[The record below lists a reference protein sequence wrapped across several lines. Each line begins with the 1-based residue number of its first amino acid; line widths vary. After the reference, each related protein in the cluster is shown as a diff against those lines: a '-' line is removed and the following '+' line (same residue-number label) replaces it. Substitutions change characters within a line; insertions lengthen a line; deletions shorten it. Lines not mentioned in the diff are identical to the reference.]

1 MVVLLIAVLAA
12 GAAMKLMGERKA
24 EPGAENIAEGAA
36 KPPPAAD
43 QSMRGMAGTIGQ
55 EGGRDEP
62 KADKPLA
69 SAATDSAAGAGA
81 GAIDGDSSAGGKPA
95 KDEVA
100 KETAAKDGAGVAT
113 AAATV
118 ASGFAADSAAR
129 PGEPAL
135 RMDTD
140 FASAKRI
147 VPFAFNRV
155 GVGPVG
161 TLAVNE
167 LAPLA
172 KQAQT
177 VYVRGRTDSRG
188 DRELNQQVALNR
200 AYAVRSAFV
209 NAGVDK
215 SKLRISY
222 CTSCFIAPNDT
233 EEGRRAN
240 RRVDVELIMPADEVA
255 KLPKPV
261 HALEYPATK
270 DQRLA
275 LAQSLA
281 ASASKAPQQ

>member
-1 MVVLLIAVLAA
+1 MVVLLIGVLGV

-24 EPGAENIAEGAA
+24 ETGAENIAAEGAG
-36 KPPPAAD
+36 KPLPAAD
-43 QSMRGMAGTIGQ
+43 QNMRGMAGTIGQ

-62 KADKPLA
+62 KADKTSA
-69 SAATDSAAGAGA
+69 SAAADSAVGAGA
-81 GAIDGDSSAGGKPA
+81 GAIGGDSGAGGKPA
-95 KDEVA
+95 SGEVA
-100 KETAAKDGAGVAT
+100 QETVAKDGAEVAT

-118 ASGFAADSAAR
+118 ASGSAAESVAK
-129 PGEPAL
+129 PAEPAL

-161 TLAVNE
+161 TLAVSE

-188 DRELNQQVALNR
+188 DRESNQQVALNR
-200 AYAVRSAFV
+200 AFTVRSAFV
-209 NAGVDK
+209 NAGVAR
-215 SKLRISY
+215 SKLRISF
-222 CTSCFIAPNDT
+222 CTTCFIAPNDT
-233 EEGRRAN
+233 EQGRRAN
-240 RRVDVELIMPADEVA
+240 RRVDVELIMPADEIA

-261 HALEYPATK
+261 HALEYPETP

-275 LAQSLA
+275 LTQSINALA
-281 ASASKAPQQ
+281 AKSTP

>member
-1 MVVLLIAVLAA
+1 MVVLLIAVLGV
-12 GAAMKLMGERKA
+12 GAAMKLMSERKA
-24 EPGAENIAEGAA
+24 EPGPENIAAEGAG
-36 KPPPAAD
+36 KPLPAAD
-43 QSMRGMAGTIGQ
+43 QNMRGMAGTIGQ
-55 EGGRDEP
+55 EGSRDEP
-62 KADKPLA
+62 KADKPSV
-69 SAATDSAAGAGA
+69 SAATDSAGGAVA
-81 GAIDGDSSAGGKPA
+81 GAIGSDAGAGGKPA

-100 KETAAKDGAGVAT
+100 KETAAKDGAVAGG
-113 AAATV
+113 
-118 ASGFAADSAAR
+118 SAADSVAK
-129 PGEPAL
+129 PVEPAL

-188 DRELNQQVALNR
+188 DRESNQQVALNR
-200 AYAVRSAFV
+200 AYTVRTAFV

-215 SKLRISY
+215 SKLRISF

-240 RRVDVELIMPADEVA
+240 RRVDVELIMPADEIA

-261 HALEYPATK
+261 HAREYPATS
-270 DQRLA
+270 DQQLA
-275 LAQSLA
+275 LAQSLTS
-281 ASASKAPQQ
+281 SASKAAQQ